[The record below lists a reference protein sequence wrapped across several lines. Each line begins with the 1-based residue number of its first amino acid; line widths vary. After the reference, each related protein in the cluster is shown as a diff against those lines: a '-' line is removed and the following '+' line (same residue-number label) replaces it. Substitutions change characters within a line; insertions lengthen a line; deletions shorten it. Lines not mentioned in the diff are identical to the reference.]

1 MNEVFQ
7 VGGMGCNS
15 CVNAVTAA
23 VTAIDPAAR
32 VQVQLDTGRVE
43 VTSQEPRAT
52 LAAAIADA
60 GYEVA

>member
-1 MNEVFQ
+1 MTEVFQ
-7 VGGMGCNS
+7 VSGMGCNS
-15 CVNAVTAA
+15 CVNAVTQA

-32 VQVQLDTGRVE
+32 VEVQLTTGRVE
-43 VTSQEPRAT
+43 VTSQQPRAA